1 MKGSS
6 NSDHI
11 SSTIHDIVNYKGHN
25 ESDDEPRGYTPD
37 FSTVTLL
44 IILIY
49 LIRDHHQ
56 HMDTYNNSISSSS
69 TITMDGDSE
78 YDDKHSV
85 SELSR

>member
-11 SSTIHDIVNYKGHN
+11 KDHN

-49 LIRDHHQ
+49 LIRDNHQ

-78 YDDKHSV
+78 YDDKHSG